1 MWVLMS
7 KSVTRKVLLRGKDNV
22 IEVVGFLN
30 ITKLLLH
37 IICFFLCNFIESGCF
52 NKSIFL
58 TLSI

>member
-7 KSVTRKVLLRGKDNV
+7 KSVTRKVLQRGKDNV

-37 IICFFLCNFIESGCF
+37 IICFFYAILLKVGA
-52 NKSIFL
+52 L
-58 TLSI
+58 TKVFS